1 MGLAALQYV
10 LEEGNPKD
18 WFADRRHRPAGR
30 LAAVCLVGMLWWE
43 LSPRNQHPVVNFRV
57 LQNRDLAARSS
68 CSWRS
73 ASALYGGTFIFPLF
87 TQSILRFTPTETGL
101 ALLPG
106 GLATASS
113 ALLCGT
119 LLNGPRPQVDARIL
133 IGIGVCL
140 LLWAMWDLGHL
151 TRGAAKRTCA
161 GRCYPRRRAR
171 LPLHARSTTSAYA
184 SLKPSE
190 AQQAAGL
197 INLSRQL
204 GGSFGIALLASFVT
218 THTQIHRA
226 DLVSNVYAGNV
237 LVEQRLQ
244 AFAANLLAHGY
255 SPDAARHGALAILDQ
270 QVTRQAAML
279 SYNDAWMLLLLTFL
293 IVSPAILLLR
303 RPKGR
308 AAAVDAH

>member
-1 MGLAALQYV
+1 M
-10 LEEGNPKD
+10 
-18 WFADRRHRPAGR
+18 
-30 LAAVCLVGMLWWE
+30 
-43 LSPRNQHPVVNFRV
+43 VNFRV
-57 LQNRDLAARSS
+57 LHNRDLA
-68 CSWRS
+68 CSIFLFV
-73 ASALYGGTFIFPLF
+73 ALGFALYGGTFIFPLF

-119 LLNGPRPQVDARIL
+119 LLNGPRPKADARIL

-151 TRGAAKRTCA
+151 SVDAGEADVRWALLIRGAGLGMLFT
-161 GRCYPRRRAR
+161 PINNV
-171 LPLHARSTTSAYA
+171 AYA

-237 LVEQRLQ
+237 LVEQRVQ

-279 SYNDAWMLLLLTFL
+279 SYNDAWLLLLLTFL

-303 RPKGR
+303 RPRGR
-308 AAAVDAH
+308 GAPVDAH